1 MIKEIYDQMSSIR
14 EKLNNMFTKVMA
26 GTVTREEGTMLI
38 NHLAKED
45 QAGTI
50 RELLYLIDN
59 PPQGVFPKTVLHTIA
74 LARNKAF
81 YGIMVETLEHKNED
95 VSILAAQELASLK
108 SSDAKYVLMEHL
120 NSEVYHVRKASALA
134 LVKGFDDGIEIL
146 KRHITAHPEHFYRLT
161 SAQALLLSGRN
172 GSLSSLIEILSSSN
186 EGAVKTAAE
195 ALSGAGDMLPGEDIP
210 KILGALMLAGD
221 NKDSRLIIELLK
233 VVAGLKGRA
242 RGFEGFILAFTDYP
256 SDPVRAEAQHTLK
269 EIRPSSVTD
278 AD

>member
-1 MIKEIYDQMSSIR
+1 MSSIR
-14 EKLNNMFTKVMA
+14 EKLNNMFSKVMA

-45 QAGTI
+45 QADTI
-50 RELLYLIDN
+50 RELIYLIDN

-74 LARNKAF
+74 LSRNKAF
-81 YGIMVETLEHKNED
+81 YGIMLESLEHKNED
-95 VSILAAQELASLK
+95 VSILAAEELASLK
-108 SSDAKYVLMEHL
+108 TSDAKYVLMEHL

-134 LVKGFDDGIEIL
+134 LAKGFDDGVEIL
-146 KRHITAHPEHFYRLT
+146 KRHIIAHPEPFYRLT
-161 SAQALLLSGRN
+161 SAQALLLSGRK
-172 GSLSSLIEILSSSN
+172 GGLSSLIEILSSGN

-242 RGFEGFILAFTDYP
+242 RGFEGFVLAFTDYP
-256 SDPVRAEAQHTLK
+256 SDPVRAEAEHALK
-269 EIRPSSVTD
+269 EIRQSSATYTQD

>member
-1 MIKEIYDQMSSIR
+1 MSPIR

-50 RELLYLIDN
+50 RELLHLIDN
-59 PPQGVFPKTVLHTIA
+59 PPQGVFPKTVLHTIS
-74 LARNKAF
+74 LSRNKAF
-81 YGIMVETLEHKNED
+81 YGIMVESLEHKNED
-95 VSILAAQELASLK
+95 VSILAAEELAGLK
-108 SSDAKYVLMEHL
+108 TSDAKSVLTEHL

-134 LVKGFDDGIEIL
+134 LAKGFEDGVELL
-146 KRHITAHPEHFYRLT
+146 KRHVNTHPEPFYRLT
-161 SAQALLLSGRN
+161 SAQGLLLSGRKA
-172 GSLSSLIEILSSSN
+172 GLSSLIETLSSGN

-195 ALSGAGDMLPGEDIP
+195 VLAGAGEVLSSEDIP

-221 NKDSRLIIELLK
+221 SRDSRLIIELLK

-242 RGFEGFILAFTDYP
+242 IGFEGFVLAFTDYP
-256 SDPVRAEAQHTLK
+256 SETVRAEAEHTLK
-269 EIRPSSVTD
+269 EIRPSVTYTQD
-278 AD
+278 